1 MVKMTIQEIIQEIKE
16 NRNIDWTKNFVE
28 EGIFDSL
35 EIMAL
40 VERLEENFEC
50 SIERTEIVPE
60 NFVSI
65 NAIENMII
73 RNGGVLE

>member
-1 MVKMTIQEIIQEIKE
+1 MTIQEIIQEIKE
-16 NRNIDWTKNFVE
+16 NKNIDWTKDFVE

-35 EIMAL
+35 DIMTL
-40 VERLEENFEC
+40 VERLEENFGC

-65 NAIENMII
+65 NAIENMVI
-73 RNGGVLE
+73 RNGGVLK

>member
-1 MVKMTIQEIIQEIKE
+1 MTIQEIIQEIKE
-16 NRNIDWTKNFVE
+16 NKNMDWTKDFVE

-35 EIMAL
+35 DIMTL
-40 VERLEENFEC
+40 VERLEENFGC

-65 NAIENMII
+65 NAIENMVI
-73 RNGGVLE
+73 RNGGVLK